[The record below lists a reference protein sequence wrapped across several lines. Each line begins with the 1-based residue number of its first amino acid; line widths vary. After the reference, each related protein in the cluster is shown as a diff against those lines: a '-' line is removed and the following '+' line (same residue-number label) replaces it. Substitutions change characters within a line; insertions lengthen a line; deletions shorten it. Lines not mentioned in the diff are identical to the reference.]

1 MASPNGSLLQDPF
14 SISSLTLLLFLVS
27 LPPPV
32 LSQNPTIAQC
42 TTRLLPLAPCVPFVQ
57 GTAMSPAQSCCDNL
71 KLLYSQQPECLC
83 LFLNDTTLSTFPIN
97 TTRALQLPVV
107 CSLQVDISTCS
118 GAGIPVPV
126 PPSSPSSHDPPLGK
140 NTNSSAANSTIA
152 ATPIPQ
158 TAPIPTTMGLGF
170 SRTANAGT
178 KLKMG
183 SYLAVAFAV
192 AGFPVAGVPF

>member
-1 MASPNGSLLQDPF
+1 MASPNSSLLQDPF

-107 CSLQVDISTCS
+107 CSLQVDISSCS
-118 GAGIPVPV
+118 GIPVPV

-152 ATPIPQ
+152 ATPMPQ

>member
-1 MASPNGSLLQDPF
+1 MASPNSSLLQDPF

-42 TTRLLPLAPCVPFVQ
+42 TTQLLPLAPCVPFVQ
-57 GTAMSPAQSCCDNL
+57 GIGMSPAQSCCDNL

-83 LFLNDTTLSTFPIN
+83 LFLNDTTVSTFPIN

-107 CSLQVDISTCS
+107 CSLQVNISTC
-118 GAGIPVPV
+118 AGIPVLV
-126 PPSSPSSHDPPLGK
+126 PSSSPSSQDPPLGK

-152 ATPIPQ
+152 ATPMPQ
-158 TAPIPTTMGLGF
+158 TAPIPKTMGLGF